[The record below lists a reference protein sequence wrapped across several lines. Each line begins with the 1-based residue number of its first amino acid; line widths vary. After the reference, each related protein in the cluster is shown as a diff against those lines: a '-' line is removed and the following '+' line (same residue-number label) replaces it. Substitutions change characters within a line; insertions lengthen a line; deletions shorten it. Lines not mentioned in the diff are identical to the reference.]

1 MPAGWSH
8 IYESKVT
15 TAEEAVKAIKSG
27 DRIFLTGNCSVPQ
40 VLLKALV
47 QRAPELEN
55 VEICHALTIGASD
68 YVAPEMEG
76 HLRANALFI
85 GPNVRKA
92 VWEGRAD
99 FTPVLLS
106 EFPLVF
112 KKGIL
117 PVDVAFVHL
126 SLPDEHGFCS
136 YGIEA
141 GLTKTAAES
150 AKIIIAEVNPNM
162 PRCLGDSFIHV
173 SRIDY
178 IVPVDY
184 PLMELPMTTGGPSE
198 IHVRIA
204 EHIAELIPDGAT
216 MQMGIGEIPDAVLR
230 FLRNKKDLGV
240 HTELFSDG
248 VIDLVEA
255 GVITNARKT
264 LHPGKIIAGFMLGT
278 RRLYEWADDNPI
290 IELRRT
296 EYVNDPFVI
305 AQNYRQVAIN
315 SAIEVDPD
323 GAGLCRL
330 HRPQTLQRGRR
341 ATGLYLRRVP
351 VEEAFPSS
359 RFPARR
365 RSRTGPVVSRIVPM
379 LKPERGR
386 GDHPLSRPLRC
397 DRIRRRLSLREIHP
411 PAGSGPDPHRP
422 PGLSGRTDPRSEGV
436 ELHLARGF
444 VAAAEPPP
452 RKGNSVFPKMW
463 RPGMRLP
470 KLSLTRQQARILI
483 ALGVADCL
491 VLGMLVAAMV
501 MTPRLAQRPSAV
513 ASPTPTET
521 PTLLLP
527 PTWTPTPTF
536 TPAPTPTPRPQV
548 TPTEGPTA
556 TPSRR
561 SLLPPSRR

>member
-1 MPAGWSH
+1 MPTGWGR

-15 TAEEAVKAIKSG
+15 TAEEAVRVIKNG

-40 VLLKALV
+40 VLMKALV
-47 QRAPELEN
+47 ERARELEN
-55 VEICHALTIGASD
+55 VEICHALTVGASD

-76 HLRANALFI
+76 HIRANALFI

-92 VWEGRAD
+92 VQEGRAD

-106 EFPLVF
+106 EFTLLF

-126 SLPDEHGFCS
+126 SPPDEHGFCS
-136 YGIEA
+136 YGIET
-141 GLTKTAAES
+141 GMTKTPAES
-150 AKIIIAEVNPNM
+150 ARIIIAEVNPNM

-184 PLMELPMTTGGPSE
+184 PLMELPMSSGEPSE
-198 IHVRIA
+198 TVLRIA
-204 EHIAELIPDGAT
+204 QYIAELVPDGAT

-278 RRLYEWADDNPI
+278 RRLYEWAHDNPI

-315 SAIEVDPD
+315 SAIEVDLTGQVCADSIGPKLYSGVGGQLDFIYGASRSEGGVPIIALPSTATLKD
-323 GAGLCRL
+323 G
-330 HRPQTLQRGRR
+330 T
-341 ATGLYLRRVP
+341 
-351 VEEAFPSS
+351 
-359 RFPARR
+359 
-365 RSRTGPVVSRIVPM
+365 VVSRIVPM
-379 LKPERGR
+379 LKPG
-386 GDHPLSRPLRC
+386 
-397 DRIRRRLSLREIHP
+397 
-411 PAGSGPDPHRP
+411 AGVV
-422 PGLSGRTDPRSEGV
+422 T
-436 ELHLARGF
+436 
-444 VAAAEPPP
+444 
-452 RKGNSVFPKMW
+452 
-463 RPGMRLP
+463 
-470 KLSLTRQQARILI
+470 TRYHVHYVVTEY
-483 ALGVADCL
+483 GVADL
-491 VLGMLVAAMV
+491 YGKTIRQRAQALIRIAHPDFRDELTRAAKE
-501 MTPRLAQRPSAV
+501 LNY
-513 ASPTPTET
+513 
-521 PTLLLP
+521 L
-527 PTWTPTPTF
+527 
-536 TPAPTPTPRPQV
+536 
-548 TPTEGPTA
+548 
-556 TPSRR
+556 
-561 SLLPPSRR
+561 